1 MATPTPAR
9 CEPAVYEQ
17 LGALFL
23 GRTDAGPLLYDS
35 PDLTTHA
42 AILGMTGSGKT
53 GLGIA
58 LLEECALD
66 GIPAII
72 IDPKGDLG
80 NLALTFPDLSAAE
93 FAPWCD
99 NATSAESAATTWRAG
114 LAEWGQGPQR
124 IARLRAAAAVSVYT
138 PGSQAGLPLA
148 LLGSLAPPVTT
159 DAEARQARL
168 SALTGSLLGLVGI
181 DADPLASREHILVSA
196 VLARAWAAEETIDLG
211 ELIRRV
217 QDPAASGL
225 KRLGALD
232 IETMFPAAARLAL
245 ALRLNQLLAS
255 PAFAGWLTGE
265 PLDTGTLLYTADGR
279 PRLTVI
285 STAHLPEHE
294 RMLVTTLILADVL
307 AWMRTQPGTGTLRA
321 VLYIDEI
328 AGYVPPVANPPSKP
342 ALMTLLKQARAFGV
356 GVVLASQNPAD
367 LDYKALSNIGTW
379 WIGRLQTERDRSKV
393 MQAFADDAQAER
405 IAALLPTLG
414 KRVFLQHNVHDS
426 APVVFT
432 TRWTM
437 SYLRGPMTTADLSRL
452 RGAAKVVTP
461 LSTGDAAEDA
471 AEGASSSRPVLPAEV
486 PQWFIPSRGRPGTVV
501 CTAHALGSARVTF
514 RDAKAAVDLT
524 QDVLLLAPLTDA
536 AVAVDWFTAADS
548 EIAEITEADLA
559 KRPEAKSRFADLPIT
574 VTARS
579 VAAWTTSFG
588 DALYRTQRLDLLRSP
603 ASGAISSTGEDER
616 AFRIRLTDEGRAA
629 RDTAVTA
636 LRARYASKLTALE
649 ERLRKAR
656 ATEDKERAQATS
668 ATFDS
673 ALSIGASLLG
683 AFFGRKALSAA
694 NAGRVATSSRA
705 VGRTLRE
712 RGDVERAQDTVA
724 TLTTQIQTLDDEFT
738 AAVTALEQRQD
749 PRLETFTK
757 LTLVPKKSDI
767 TIRLVGLAWVPQLQ
781 IRN

>member
-1 MATPTPAR
+1 MATLTPAPLR
-9 CEPAVYEQ
+9 CDPRVYEQ

-23 GRTDAGPLLYDS
+23 GRTDTGPLLYDS
-35 PDLTTHA
+35 ADLTTHA

-58 LLEECALD
+58 LLEECAID
-66 GIPAII
+66 GIPALI

-80 NLALTFPDLSAAE
+80 NLALTFPNLSAAE

-99 NATSAESAATTWRAG
+99 DGAAVASSWRAG
-114 LAEWGQGPQR
+114 LAEWGQGPER
-124 IARLRAAAAVSVYT
+124 IAAFRAAAAVSVYT
-138 PGSQAGLPLA
+138 PGSSAGLPLA
-148 LLGSLAPPVTT
+148 LLGSLAPPATT
-159 DAEARQARL
+159 DAEARQTRL
-168 SALTGSLLGLVGI
+168 SALTSSLLGLVGI
-181 DADPLASREHILVSA
+181 DADPFASREHLLVSA
-196 VLARAWAAEETIDLG
+196 VLARAWAVDETIDLG

-217 QDPAASGL
+217 QDPAAIGL

-245 ALRLNQLLAS
+245 AMRLNQLLAS

-265 PLDTGTLLYTADGR
+265 PLDTGRLLYTAEGR

-307 AWMRTQPGTGTLRA
+307 TWMRTQPGTSALRA

-367 LDYKALSNIGTW
+367 LDYKALANIGTW
-379 WIGRLQTERDRSKV
+379 WIGRLQTERDRAKV
-393 MQAFADDAQAER
+393 MQAFADDARAER

-414 KRVFLQHNVHDS
+414 KRVFLQHNVHDA

-437 SYLRGPMTTADLSRL
+437 SYLRGPLTTADLTRL
-452 RGAAKVVTP
+452 RGPTSAVREFANE
-461 LSTGDAAEDA
+461 SG
-471 AEGASSSRPVLPAEV
+471 GARPVLPADI
-486 PQWFIPSRGRPGTVV
+486 PQWFIPSRGTPGAVV
-501 CTAHALGSARVTF
+501 YTAHALGSARVTF
-514 RDAKAAVDLT
+514 RDTKAAVDLT
-524 QDVLLLAPLTDA
+524 QDVLLLAPLTDG
-536 AVAVDWFTAADS
+536 AVAIDWFTASA
-548 EIAEITEADLA
+548 AEFAEADLA
-559 KRPEAKSRFADLPIT
+559 KRPEAKSRFTDLPIT

-603 ASGAISSTGEDER
+603 ASGAISHVGEDER

-629 RDTAVTA
+629 RDTAVAT
-636 LRARYASKLTALE
+636 LRARYAPKLSALD

-724 TLTTQIQTLDDEFT
+724 ALTTQIQTLDDEFT

-757 LTLVPKKSDI
+757 LTLVPKKTDI
-767 TIRLVGLAWVPQLQ
+767 TIRLVGLAWVP
-781 IRN
+781 N

>member
-1 MATPTPAR
+1 MPTPAR

-80 NLALTFPDLSAAE
+80 NLALTFPNLSAAE
-93 FAPWCD
+93 FAPWCAD
-99 NATSAESAATTWRAG
+99 GSSAERAAATWRAG
-114 LAEWGQGPQR
+114 LAEWGQGPER
-124 IARLRAAAAVSVYT
+124 IARLRAAAEVSVYT

-159 DAEARQARL
+159 DAEAHQARL
-168 SALTGSLLGLVGI
+168 SALTGSILGLVGI

-196 VLARAWAAEETIDLG
+196 LLAHAWAAEETIDLG

-217 QDPAASGL
+217 QDPSACGL

-232 IETMFPAAARLAL
+232 IETMFPSAARLAL

-265 PLDTGTLLYTADGR
+265 PLDTGTLLYTAEGR

-393 MQAFADDAQAER
+393 MQAFANDAQAER

-452 RGAAKVVTP
+452 RGAAHVVTTRP
-461 LSTGDAAEDA
+461 TGDVAQDA

-501 CTAHALGSARVTF
+501 YTAHALGSARVTF
-514 RDAKAAVDLT
+514 RDAKAAVDVT

-536 AVAVDWFTAADS
+536 AVAVDWFTAAA
-548 EIAEITEADLA
+548 AEITEADLV

-579 VAAWTTSFG
+579 VAAWNTSFG

-603 ASGAISSTGEDER
+603 ASGAISHVGEDER

-629 RDTAVTA
+629 RDAAVAA
-636 LRARYASKLTALE
+636 LRARYAPKLSALD

-724 TLTTQIQTLDDEFT
+724 ALTTQIQTLDDEFT

-757 LTLVPKKSDI
+757 LTLVPKKTDI
-767 TIRLVGLAWVPQLQ
+767 TIRLVGLAWVP
-781 IRN
+781 N

>member
-1 MATPTPAR
+1 MATPPR
-9 CEPAVYEQ
+9 CDPRVYEQ

-23 GRTDAGPLLYDS
+23 GRSDSGPLLYDS
-35 PDLTTHA
+35 ADLTTHA

-58 LLEECALD
+58 LLEECAID
-66 GIPAII
+66 GIPALI

-80 NLALTFPDLSAAE
+80 NLALTFPNLSAAE

-99 NATSAESAATTWRAG
+99 DGAAVAAAWRAG
-114 LAEWGQGPQR
+114 LAEWGQGPER
-124 IARLRAAAAVSVYT
+124 MAALRSAAEVSVYT
-138 PGSQAGLPLA
+138 PGSSSGLPLA
-148 LLGSLAPPVTT
+148 LLGSLAPPRTT
-159 DAEARQARL
+159 DAEARQTRL
-168 SALTGSLLGLVGI
+168 SALTSSLLGLVGI
-181 DADPLASREHILVSA
+181 DADPLASREHLLVSA
-196 VLARAWAAEETIDLG
+196 VLARAWAADETIDLG

-217 QDPAASGL
+217 QDPAAIGL

-232 IETMFPAAARLAL
+232 VETMFPAAARLAL
-245 ALRLNQLLAS
+245 AMRLNHLLAS
-255 PAFAGWLTGE
+255 PAFAGWLVGE
-265 PLDTGTLLYTADGR
+265 PLDTGRLLYTANGR

-307 AWMRTQPGTGTLRA
+307 TWMRTQPGTSALRA

-379 WIGRLQTERDRSKV
+379 WIGRLQTERDRAKV
-393 MQAFADDAQAER
+393 MQAFADNARAER

-437 SYLRGPMTTADLSRL
+437 SYLRGPLTTADLSRL
-452 RGAAKVVTP
+452 RGAAPAVTQ
-461 LSTGDAAEDA
+461 LADDSG
-471 AEGASSSRPVLPAEV
+471 GSRPVLSADI
-486 PQWFIPSRGRPGTVV
+486 PQWFIPARGRPGAVRY
-501 CTAHALGSARVTF
+501 TAHAIGSARVAFT
-514 RDAKAAVDLT
+514 DSKVGIDLT
-524 QDVLLLAPLTDA
+524 QDVLLLAPLTDT
-536 AVAVDWFTAADS
+536 AVAVDWFTATAAD
-548 EIAEITEADLA
+548 IDEADLE
-559 KRPEAKSRFADLPIT
+559 KRPEGGARYADLPIAL
-574 VTARS
+574 TARAI
-579 VAAWTTSFG
+579 AAWSKSFA
-588 DALYRTQRLDLLRSP
+588 DALYRTKRLDLLRSS
-603 ASGAISSTGEDER
+603 ASGTLSRVGEDER
-616 AFRIRLTDEGRAA
+616 AFRIRSTDEGRAV
-629 RDTAVTA
+629 RDAAVAT
-636 LRARYASKLTALE
+636 LRARYAPKLAALE

-656 ATEDKERAQATS
+656 ASEDKERAQATS

-683 AFFGRKALSAA
+683 AFFGRKTLSAA
-694 NAGRVATSSRA
+694 NAGRVASGSRA

-724 TLTTQIQTLDDEFT
+724 AITDQFQALDAEFT
-738 AAVTALEQRQD
+738 TATNDLEQRLD
-749 PRLETFTK
+749 PRLETFVK
-757 LTLVPKKSDI
+757 VTLVPKKSDI
-767 TIRLVGLAWVPQLQ
+767 TVRLVGLAWVP
-781 IRN
+781 